1 MYVNVCVY
9 VCMFI
14 TVYAGG
20 RHSEGDRGARVVGH
34 LDAGLD
40 LERLLPLPALA
51 ERAAE
56 AAHGQGRL
64 TVVNIRI

>member
-1 MYVNVCVY
+1 
-9 VCMFI
+9 MFI

-20 RHSEGDRGARVVGH
+20 GHSEGDRGARVVGH

-40 LERLLPLPALA
+40 LERLLPLPAL
-51 ERAAE
+51 RAAE

-64 TVVNIRI
+64 TVVIIRI